1 MPARFCSSCGAAVH
15 PGAQFCAACGA
26 RVGEPLSAAQH
37 EVPDPGAP
45 PSPSSGAP
53 SGHPAEPPPQPAPPP
68 YSWTPPA
75 GPPVGGYGA
84 PSGAPWGTGA
94 SGSGSR
100 SGKSI
105 PDGFGAGDWPGA
117 LAAAAAAVGV
127 MTGVALIGML
137 IVTEGQA
144 GFRGT
149 FALTL
154 VAVCSAVGADPY
166 LSASAANAAEG
177 SISMGLLPLNV
188 TFAGLG
194 TLAWLF
200 TRRLRATGTT
210 ATRDVLLQAARTVL
224 AFTVLFLPLS
234 LLTRYRSDDGAVL
247 NFVGLFGVSVW
258 SSLLGAFLFAVATL
272 GLVSLLARRTMLP
285 PRLQRVRDAVRA
297 PLGGAAGVLAAGG
310 VVLAVALL
318 LGLLQQ
324 DERLALL
331 GGAVLGAGNG
341 VLASVLWSGG
351 VPLTMEGGLATSV
364 LGGFQRT
371 ASQSIDLTTITDVS
385 AWFWLSPAV
394 LLLVTLVIAMAL
406 AVRQNSVPA
415 ARREGLR
422 FAAALAAVAFAAA
435 LLLRISVSS
444 EGSAAG
450 ASGSAG
456 GTATFNPFLSAF
468 IFTVWGAAAGL
479 LAPLFAVWTPV
490 VFVAFVRRRFG
501 TADGAVANGYAGPSP
516 VGGTPSP
523 AHRTPPP
530 IAPPSA
536 PPQWRPYEPPPI

>member
-1 MPARFCSSCGAAVH
+1 MPARFCSACGAAVV

-26 RVGEPLSAAQH
+26 RVGEPLPAALH
-37 EVPDPGAP
+37 VVPGSDAP
-45 PSPSSGAP
+45 PSPPPSTP
-53 SGHPAEPPPQPAPPP
+53 SGHPAEPPAQPAPPP

-84 PSGAPWGTGA
+84 PSGTPWGTGA

-105 PDGFGAGDWPGA
+105 ADGFGAGDWPGA

-137 IVTEGQA
+137 IVTEVGA

-149 FALTL
+149 FALVL
-154 VAVCSAVGADPY
+154 AAVCSAVGGDPY
-166 LSASAANAAEG
+166 LSASAADAAEG
-177 SISMGLLPLNV
+177 SISLGLLPLNV

-194 TLAWLF
+194 TLGWAF
-200 TRRLRATGTT
+200 TLRLRASSTT
-210 ATRDVLLQAARTVL
+210 ALRDVLVQAARTVL
-224 AFTVLFLPLS
+224 AFTALFLPLS
-234 LLTRYRSDDGAVL
+234 LLTRYRSDDGAAL
-247 NFVGLFGVSVW
+247 NLVGQFGVSVW

-272 GLVSLLARRTMLP
+272 GLASLLSRRTVLP
-285 PRLQRVRDAVRA
+285 PRLQRVREAVRA
-297 PLGGAAGVLAAGG
+297 PLGGAACVLATGG
-310 VVLAVALL
+310 VVLAVTLL

-331 GGAVLGAGNG
+331 GGATLGAGNG
-341 VLASVLWSGG
+341 VLAGVLWSGG

-385 AWFWLSPAV
+385 AWFWLAPVV
-394 LLLVTLVIAMAL
+394 LLVVALVVAMAL
-406 AVRQNSVPA
+406 AVRQDSVPD

-422 FAAALAAVAFAAA
+422 FAAALAAIAFAAA

-450 ASGSAG
+450 ATGSAG
-456 GTATFNPFLSAF
+456 GTATFNPFLAGF
-468 IFTVWGAAAGL
+468 VFAVWGAVAGL
-479 LAPLFAVWTPV
+479 LAPVLATHAPV
-490 VFVAFVRRRFG
+490 GFVSFVRRRFG
-501 TADGAVANGYAGPSP
+501 TADALARGYAGPSP
-516 VGGTPSP
+516 VGGTHPP
-523 AHRTPPP
+523 AHGTPPP
-530 IAPPSA
+530 NAPPSTS
-536 PPQWRPYEPPPI
+536 PQWRPYEPPPV